1 MENFGKKINESFNK
15 YLEKM
20 GATTLTEAVNN
31 KKIDE
36 GLDYQQD
43 LNLAIYNAIGDVCWE
58 FLSQKDHEPTIEE
71 LELALDF
78 FTKKWEEG
86 YNDLEESYLNEAVPS
101 DLIPHVKRSRSNY
114 RRDYDNRL
122 DYQSADMKEITADDV
137 MQMRKNG
144 EPLDDIYIL
153 KNGRML
159 ALTGGKVDKDRS
171 HLGYNSGV
179 RKNQSLKKSLEDA
192 DKIYIGKI
200 QPFSETNPEEFETR
214 KSQFKTRRHM
224 DYAGDN
230 SHYARRYNRYADEMI
245 RGEHDDDFWETPD
258 DEARLYKAN
267 IRKRDAQY
275 NRDIAANDRY
285 FDSNATNRVPKFKK
299 LKGEEGHYNSVSKR
313 NAERIK
319 ELKARKKQT
328 DAKAKQSRD
337 EINKMLRK

>member
-1 MENFGKKINESFNK
+1 MEKFGRKINESFNK

-31 KKIDE
+31 KKIVE

-71 LELALDF
+71 LESALDF
-78 FTKKWEEG
+78 FIKKWKEG
-86 YNDLEESYLNEAVPS
+86 YGDLEESYLNEAVPR
-101 DLIPHVKRSRSNY
+101 DLIPHVKRSRNNY

-122 DYQSADMKEITADDV
+122 DYQSADMKEITVDDV
-137 MQMRKNG
+137 MQMKKNG

-153 KNGRML
+153 KNGNMI
-159 ALTGGKVDKDRS
+159 ALTGGRVDRDRS
-171 HLGYNSGV
+171 HLGYGSGV

-224 DYAGDN
+224 DYARDEN
-230 SHYARRYNRYADEMI
+230 RYAKDVNRYADEMI
-245 RGEHDDDFWETPD
+245 RGEHDDDFWKTPD
-258 DEARLYKAN
+258 DEDRLYRAGIEKS
-267 IRKRDAQY
+267 RAQGRR
-275 NRDIAANDRY
+275 NRSAKDRY
-285 FDSNATNRVPKFKK
+285 FDSNATNRVPKFKD
-299 LKGEEGHYNSVSKR
+299 LKDDERYYNRVSKR
-313 NAERIK
+313 DAERIK
-319 ELKARKKQT
+319 ELKARKKQS
-328 DAKAKQSRD
+328 DAVVKQSRD